1 MLGLDGQS
9 LVFVVYHIGGDFSYN
24 FMPLITWLRGAYP
37 QFEPLFYKLLFAYA
51 LLRFD
56 VFHYFCDRGILPP
69 VKPRGINPLELEL
82 LRMSGKRLYAYPYGG
97 DVRVRSTTLQL
108 GAVNLCANCD
118 KIGWHCV
125 CDFDEARENIENI
138 SRVATS
144 LVSMGDMIH
153 YMPGAH
159 IMQFWPIEI
168 EKFSPNPP
176 QKFQIDRPLQIVHAP
191 NHPQFKGTAAFE
203 RALDQLKGEGF
214 QFVYT
219 RIQGMSN
226 SEVISTIK
234 NADLVFDQLTAGFH
248 GYTAVEGIALA
259 KPVICFVRDRQM
271 VSAWEECPFIS
282 ATPDTIYEIL
292 KKCMCG
298 ELDLQAIGSKG
309 RRYAERYY
317 SKQAVARNLA
327 DLYIQTAQFPGRISR
342 QIAEKREALEA
353 SIRVSPKLHSEGP
366 YFADEQIDRKQIQ

>member
-1 MLGLDGQS
+1 MHIRSVDFVRGLTSQMFGGCLKRISILELKVSGFCASFKTNVVIGLRRVLLRLFLFLVKVVSWRRLRFSKPRTLWGVTPIHTIRINAECDEVLGLDGQS

-138 SRVATS
+138 SRVAT
-144 LVSMGDMIH
+144 
-153 YMPGAH
+153 
-159 IMQFWPIEI
+159 
-168 EKFSPNPP
+168 
-176 QKFQIDRPLQIVHAP
+176 
-191 NHPQFKGTAAFE
+191 
-203 RALDQLKGEGF
+203 
-214 QFVYT
+214 
-219 RIQGMSN
+219 
-226 SEVISTIK
+226 
-234 NADLVFDQLTAGFH
+234 
-248 GYTAVEGIALA
+248 
-259 KPVICFVRDRQM
+259 
-271 VSAWEECPFIS
+271 
-282 ATPDTIYEIL
+282 
-292 KKCMCG
+292 
-298 ELDLQAIGSKG
+298 
-309 RRYAERYY
+309 
-317 SKQAVARNLA
+317 
-327 DLYIQTAQFPGRISR
+327 
-342 QIAEKREALEA
+342 
-353 SIRVSPKLHSEGP
+353 
-366 YFADEQIDRKQIQ
+366 